1 MERPWI
7 YEVTDDIFDGYKVLP
22 NSEIITKLLKF
33 DALFK
38 LVVLKEFQCYRCRKL
53 FIGPRQGGD
62 TVW

>member
-38 LVVLKEFQCYRCRKL
+38 LVVLKEFQL
-53 FIGPRQGGD
+53 FSILIAILIY
-62 TVW
+62 